1 MRRVRSRPYFRARS
15 RFSPRFLLT
24 VLLTLLLA
32 TAALYVA
39 YHPPQEFAAW
49 VEKEWPH
56 MAGHAA
62 GGALKDLF
70 K

>member
-1 MRRVRSRPYFRARS
+1 MRRRRSRPYFRARS
-15 RFSPRFLLT
+15 RFSPRFLVM
-24 VLLTLLLA
+24 VLITLLLA

-39 YHPPQEFAAW
+39 YHPQEFAAW
-49 VEKEWPH
+49 VEQEGPH

-62 GGALKDLF
+62 GGALKDIC